1 MPNNQDNKILTD
13 DSGEIVFNAKI
24 KAKPQLNLDKKLLK
38 DLKKKKLS
46 QALRANLNRRKTCSS
61 F

>member
-1 MPNNQDNKILTD
+1 MPNNQDNKILTV
-13 DSGEIVFNAKI
+13 DSKEIIFNAKI

-46 QALRANLNRRKTCSS
+46 QALRANLSRRKTD
-61 F
+61 

>member
-1 MPNNQDNKILTD
+1 MLNNQDNKILTD
-13 DSGEIVFNAKI
+13 DSGEIIFNAKI

-46 QALRANLNRRKTCSS
+46 QALRANLSRRKTD
-61 F
+61 

>member
-13 DSGEIVFNAKI
+13 DSREIVFDTKI

-46 QALRANLNRRKTCSS
+46 QALRANLNRRKLD
-61 F
+61 

>member
-1 MPNNQDNKILTD
+1 MLNNQDNKNIST
-13 DSGEIVFNAKI
+13 DSGEVISSAKN

-46 QALRANLNRRKTCSS
+46 QALRNNLNRRKKD
-61 F
+61 

>member
-1 MPNNQDNKILTD
+1 MLNNQDNKNILT
-13 DSGEIVFNAKI
+13 DSGEIIFNAKI

-46 QALRANLNRRKTCSS
+46 QALRANLNRRKTD
-61 F
+61 

>member
-1 MPNNQDNKILTD
+1 MLNNQDNKILTV
-13 DSGEIVFNAKI
+13 DSKEIIFNAKI

-46 QALRANLNRRKTCSS
+46 QALRANLNRRKTD
-61 F
+61 

>member
-1 MPNNQDNKILTD
+1 MLNNQDNIKIPT
-13 DSGEIVFNAKI
+13 DSGEIIFSAKT

-46 QALRANLNRRKTCSS
+46 QALRNNLNRRKKD
-61 F
+61 